1 MKNPIIVI
9 TGPTAS
15 GKTVISF
22 PLAKKFGGEI
32 IAADSMTVYKGMD
45 IGTDKP
51 ILNQKPLP
59 DRQAGKAEIP
69 WPSRGNGSGRR
80 KDGNF
85 IIHGIPHHLIDVLD
99 PDEEFNV
106 SIFKKMAE
114 EKIAKIQ
121 KRGKIPFIV
130 GGSTMYIDGLVYDYQ
145 IPAVE
150 PDQKL
155 RNRLEKQSNETLYK
169 KLLKLDPDAEWTI
182 DQNNKRRL
190 VRALE
195 VTLKS
200 HTPFSKQKLKKEM
213 LPNNVLY
220 LAVEKNRETLYKK
233 INSRVDV
240 MFHKGFAEEV
250 QKLFPKYDH
259 NTAMQAAGYR
269 QVIEFLEGKIKKE
282 EAIEKTKQIHRNY
295 AKRQLTWLRKNK
307 DITWIKNTQEAER
320 EIKNFL
326 KN

>member
-1 MKNPIIVI
+1 MKKPVIII

-15 GKTVISF
+15 GKTSLSL
-22 PLAKKFGGEI
+22 PLAKKFNGEI

-51 ILNQKPLP
+51 TLNQKSTRLL
-59 DRQAGKAEIP
+59 DGQKIK
-69 WPSRGNGSGRR
+69 NQ
-80 KDGNF
+80 KDGSF
-85 IIHGIPHHLIDVLD
+85 VIHGVPHHLIDIKD

-106 SIFKKMAE
+106 SIFKKMAG
-114 EKIAKIQ
+114 EKIAEIQ
-121 KRGKIPFIV
+121 KKDKIPFII

-155 RNRLEKQSNETLYK
+155 RDSLERQSNEKLYNR
-169 KLLKLDPDAEWTI
+169 LLKLDPDAEWTT
-182 DQNNKRRL
+182 DKNNKRRL

-200 HTPFSKQKLKKEM
+200 GIPFSKQKLKKEM
-213 LPNNVLY
+213 LPKNILY
-220 LAVEKNRETLYKK
+220 LALYRDRKELYQK
-233 INSRVDV
+233 INKRVDE
-240 MFHKGFAEEV
+240 MFEKGFVQEV
-250 QKLFPKYDH
+250 QNLYVKYDN

-269 QVIEFLEGKIKKE
+269 QIIEFLEEKITKD

-295 AKRQLTWLRKNK
+295 AKRQMTWLRKNK
-307 DITWIKNTQEAER
+307 DIAWIKNTSEAER
-320 EIKNFL
+320 AIKNFL
-326 KN
+326 KKL